1 MKIFELLFGPMIDR
15 RIAASQNQMITRH
28 FDEVENMYRQMRGWR
43 HDFHNHIQTMKA
55 HLLLGQTQELEQYLN
70 QLDADLTQV
79 DTVIKT
85 GNIMID
91 AILNSKLS
99 LIRAQGITANFKASV
114 PKKLSVVEVDLCV
127 IIGNLLDNAMEA
139 CLRQDE
145 GEQRFIRL
153 YIGILRQQLYISVSN
168 STGRAIRK
176 HEGGYLSEK
185 DPSHG
190 LGLIRIDR
198 IVDKYKGYVDRQNEE
213 GVFVSEILLPL

>member
-1 MKIFELLFGPMIDR
+1 MKIFERLYGSMIDR

-55 HLLLGQTQELEQYLN
+55 HLLLGQTQELERYLN
-70 QLDADLTQV
+70 QLDEDLTQV

-85 GNIMID
+85 GNIMMD
-91 AILNSKLS
+91 AILNSKIS
-99 LIRAQGITANFKASV
+99 LIRAQGIAANFKASV
-114 PKKLSVVEVDLCV
+114 PEKLSVGEVDLCV
-127 IIGNLLDNAMEA
+127 LIGNLLDNAMEA
-139 CLRQDE
+139 CLRQGEDE
-145 GEQRFIRL
+145 RRFIRL

-168 STGRAIRK
+168 SAGRAIRLM
-176 HEGGYLSEK
+176 GCRYLSEMNS
-185 DPSHG
+185 SHG

-213 GVFVSEILLPL
+213 GVFVTEILLPL